1 MPKNLLLIILLLL
14 LIYLSTY
21 LYRHF
26 TRPTALKTIKQTIAG
41 QEFTLEIADTPYL
54 LAKGLSNRHQL
65 CPNCGMLF
73 IFPFLA
79 HQSFWM
85 KDTLIPLDMI
95 FIDQNQQISDIFTA
109 QPEPN
114 TADSQLKKY
123 TGSRPSKYVIE
134 FNAHRAQE
142 LKLQIDDKIDLHL

>member
-1 MPKNLLLIILLLL
+1 
-14 LIYLSTY
+14 
-21 LYRHF
+21 
-26 TRPTALKTIKQTIAG
+26 
-41 QEFTLEIADTPYL
+41 
-54 LAKGLSNRHQL
+54 
-65 CPNCGMLF
+65 MLF

-109 QPEPN
+109 QPESN
-114 TADSQLKKY
+114 TADSQLKRY
-123 TGSRPSKYVIE
+123 TGSRLQICIE
-134 FNAHRAQE
+134 LNAHRAQE